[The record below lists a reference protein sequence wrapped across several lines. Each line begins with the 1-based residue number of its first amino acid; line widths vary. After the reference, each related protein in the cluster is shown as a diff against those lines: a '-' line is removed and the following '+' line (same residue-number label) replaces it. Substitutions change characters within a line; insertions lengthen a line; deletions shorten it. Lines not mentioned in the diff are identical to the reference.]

1 MKTGQLCF
9 IDTVGMSGGGGGKI
23 IEDNGQ
29 GPAAESRAIPGLLK
43 SKVTAVAGVNTDSG
57 RLGRICAEPL
67 VGSLQMIPERIS
79 YSQVRRWGKGQNHG
93 GLSGSKASLSGHS
106 LRDKLYLWFSTQLPK
121 PTP

>member
-29 GPAAESRAIPGLLK
+29 GPAAENRAIPGLLK
-43 SKVTAVAGVNTDSG
+43 SKVTAVSGVNIDSG
-57 RLGRICAEPL
+57 RLGRLCAEPL

-79 YSQVRRWGKGQNHG
+79 YSQVRRWGEGSESW
-93 GLSGSKASLSGHS
+93 GLI
-106 LRDKLYLWFSTQLPK
+106 RI
-121 PTP
+121 